1 MGDLNHGHYVAY
13 IKTSQR
19 SSAYWYENMTKSWK
33 DPEKCKVE
41 VECKLEKRK
50 NEASPSKIFKKSVI
64 KQDEQMND
72 ETKWYCI
79 SDAVV
84 NACEKKEAITNEN
97 AYVLMYEK
105 V

>member
-1 MGDLNHGHYVAY
+1 MN
-13 IKTSQR
+13 
-19 SSAYWYENMTKSWK
+19 KSWK
-33 DPEKCKVE
+33 DPEKYKVE
-41 VECKLEKRK
+41 VECTLENRK
-50 NEASPSKIFKKSVI
+50 KKASTRLSVI

-72 ETKWYCI
+72 ETKWYYI

-84 NACEKKEAITNEN
+84 NACEKKEAINNEN